1 MHDHAQ
7 DDGHQH
13 AHQHG
18 HRHDHGKAGHG
29 HAHGPGGH
37 HHPAPDKV
45 TTSLIV
51 GVVLN
56 SVFIVA
62 EIFYG
67 LIANSVALLA
77 DAFHNAGDV
86 LGLILVWIAVW
97 LAKRRPSPRRTYGY
111 LKTSIFAAL
120 LNAAILLVSSGA
132 IAWEAALRLAE
143 PQPIVEGTVI
153 WVAFIGV
160 VINGFS
166 AWLIQRQAG
175 SDINMRGAFLHLAA
189 DAALSLG
196 VVVAAIVIG
205 WTGWLILDPL
215 VSLVIV
221 AVIAG
226 ATWGLLRDSVQL
238 SLDAVP
244 AGIDHA
250 AVEAYLAGLPGV
262 TAVHDL
268 HIWPLST
275 TETALTAHLVRPGAG
290 HDDGFL
296 AATADTLRDRFNIG
310 HATLQIEW
318 DAAACRLAPEHV
330 I

>member
-1 MHDHAQ
+1 MHDHAH
-7 DDGHQH
+7 DHQ
-13 AHQHG
+13 
-18 HRHDHGKAGHG
+18 HDHGGHG
-29 HAHGPGGH
+29 KKGGHDHSHGPGGH
-37 HHPAPDKV
+37 HHPVPDKV
-45 TTSLIV
+45 TTSLII

-86 LGLILVWIAVW
+86 LGLVLVWVAVW

-153 WVAFIGV
+153 WVALIGV

-175 SDINMRGAFLHLAA
+175 DDINMRGAFLHLAA

-196 VVVAAIVIG
+196 VVVAAVVIG

-226 ATWGLLRDSVQL
+226 ATWGLLRDSVLL

-250 AVEAYLAGLPGV
+250 AVNTYLAGLPGV
-262 TAVHDL
+262 IGVHDL

-290 HDDGFL
+290 IDDAFI
-296 AATADTLRDRFNIG
+296 AAASDGLRDRFKIG
-310 HATLQIEW
+310 HVTLQVEA
-318 DAAACRLAPEHV
+318 DDTTCRLAPAHV

>member
-1 MHDHAQ
+1 MHDHAH
-7 DDGHQH
+7 DDGHKH
-13 AHQHG
+13 NHG
-18 HRHDHGKAGHG
+18 HDHGKGGHG

-45 TTSLIV
+45 TTSLVV

-56 SVFIVA
+56 SVFIIA

-86 LGLILVWIAVW
+86 LGLVLVWIAVW
-97 LAKRRPSPRRTYGY
+97 LAKRRPSPRRTYGF

-143 PQPIVEGTVI
+143 PQPIVEDTVI

-160 VINGFS
+160 IINGFS

-196 VVVAAIVIG
+196 VVVAAVVIG
-205 WTGWLILDPL
+205 WSGWLILDPL

-226 ATWGLLRDSVQL
+226 ATWGLLRDSVAL
-238 SLDAVP
+238 SLDSVP

-262 TAVHDL
+262 TGVHDL

-275 TETALTAHLVRPGAG
+275 TETALTAHLVRPDPGP
-290 HDDGFL
+290 DDAFL
-296 AATADTLRDRFNIG
+296 AATADALRDRFSIG
-310 HATLQIEW
+310 HATLQIES
-318 DAAACRLAPEHV
+318 DGTTCRLAPAHV

>member
-1 MHDHAQ
+1 MHDHAH

-13 AHQHG
+13 
-18 HRHDHGKAGHG
+18 DHGKGGHG
-29 HAHGPGGH
+29 HSHGPGGH

-45 TTSLIV
+45 TTSLVV

-86 LGLILVWIAVW
+86 LGLVLVWIAVW
-97 LAKRRPSPRRTYGY
+97 LARRRPSPRRTYGY

-132 IAWEAALRLAE
+132 IAWEAALRLAD
-143 PQPIVEGTVI
+143 PQPIIQGTVI
-153 WVAFIGV
+153 WVALIGV

-189 DAALSLG
+189 DAGLSLG
-196 VVVAAIVIG
+196 VVIAAVVIG

-226 ATWGLLRDSVQL
+226 ATWGLLRDSALL

-244 AGIDHA
+244 AGIDHE
-250 AVEAYLAGLPGV
+250 AVDAYLAGLPGV
-262 TAVHDL
+262 TGVHDL

-290 HDDGFL
+290 HDDEFL
-296 AATADTLRDRFNIG
+296 AAAAETLRDRFSIG
-310 HATLQIEW
+310 HATLQIEA
-318 DAAACRLAPEHV
+318 DGTTCKLAPAHV

>member
-1 MHDHAQ
+1 MHDHDHAH
-7 DDGHQH
+7 DDGHK
-13 AHQHG
+13 
-18 HRHDHGKAGHG
+18 HDHGGHG
-29 HAHGPGGH
+29 HSHGPGGH
-37 HHPAPDKV
+37 HHPVPDKV
-45 TTSLIV
+45 TTSLVI

-86 LGLILVWIAVW
+86 LGLVLVWVAVW

-153 WVAFIGV
+153 WVALIGV
-160 VINGFS
+160 AINGFS

-175 SDINMRGAFLHLAA
+175 DDINMRGAFLHLAA

-196 VVVAAIVIG
+196 VVVAAVVIG

-226 ATWGLLRDSVQL
+226 ATWGLLRDSVLL

-250 AVEAYLAGLPGV
+250 AVDAYLAGLPGV
-262 TAVHDL
+262 TGVHDL

-275 TETALTAHLVRPGAG
+275 TETALTAHLVRPAAG
-290 HDDGFL
+290 IDDAFI
-296 AATADTLRDRFNIG
+296 AATADALRDRFKIG
-310 HATLQIEW
+310 HVTLQIEA
-318 DAAACRLAPEHV
+318 DDTTCRLAPAHV

>member
-1 MHDHAQ
+1 MHDHAD
-7 DDGHQH
+7 DDGHK
-13 AHQHG
+13 
-18 HRHDHGKAGHG
+18 HDHKHDHAKGGHG
-29 HAHGPGGH
+29 HSHGPGGH

-45 TTSLIV
+45 TTSLVV

-67 LIANSVALLA
+67 LVANSVALLA

-86 LGLILVWIAVW
+86 LGLVLVWVAIW
-97 LAKRRPSPRRTYGY
+97 LAKRQPSPRRTYGY

-153 WVAFIGV
+153 WVALIGV
-160 VINGFS
+160 AINGFS

-175 SDINMRGAFLHLAA
+175 DDINMRGAFLHLAA

-196 VVVAAIVIG
+196 VVVAAVVIG

-226 ATWGLLRDSVQL
+226 ATWGLLRDSVLL

-244 AGIDHA
+244 SGIDHQ
-250 AVEAYLAGLPGV
+250 AVDAYLAGLPGV
-262 TAVHDL
+262 TGVHDL

-275 TETALTAHLVRPGAG
+275 TETAMTAHLVRPGAG
-290 HDDGFL
+290 HDDAFL
-296 AATADTLRDRFNIG
+296 AATAETLRERFNIG
-310 HATLQIEW
+310 HATLQVES
-318 DAAACRLAPEHV
+318 DGTTCRLAPAHV

>member
-1 MHDHAQ
+1 MHDH
-7 DDGHQH
+7 DHDH
-13 AHQHG
+13 AHDEG
-18 HRHDHGKAGHG
+18 HKHDHGGHG
-29 HAHGPGGH
+29 HSHGPGGH
-37 HHPAPDKV
+37 HHPVPDKV
-45 TTSLIV
+45 TTSLII

-86 LGLILVWIAVW
+86 LGLVLVWVAVW

-153 WVAFIGV
+153 WVALIGV

-175 SDINMRGAFLHLAA
+175 DDINMRGAFLHLAA

-196 VVVAAIVIG
+196 VVVAAVVIG

-226 ATWGLLRDSVQL
+226 ATWGLLRDSVLL

-250 AVEAYLAGLPGV
+250 AVDAYLAGLPGV
-262 TAVHDL
+262 TGVHDL

-290 HDDGFL
+290 IDDAFI
-296 AATADTLRDRFNIG
+296 AATSDALRDRFKIG
-310 HATLQIEW
+310 HVTLQVEA
-318 DAAACRLAPEHV
+318 DDTTCRLAPAHV

>member
-1 MHDHAQ
+1 MHDHAH

-13 AHQHG
+13 DHGGHG
-18 HRHDHGKAGHG
+18 HKGGHG

-45 TTSLIV
+45 TTSLII

-86 LGLILVWIAVW
+86 LGLVLVWVAVW
-97 LAKRRPSPRRTYGY
+97 LARRRPSPRRTYGY

-153 WVAFIGV
+153 WVALIGV

-175 SDINMRGAFLHLAA
+175 DDINMRGAFLHLAA

-196 VVVAAIVIG
+196 VVVAAVVIG
-205 WTGWLILDPL
+205 WTGGLILDPL

-226 ATWGLLRDSVQL
+226 ATWGLLRDSVLL

-250 AVEAYLAGLPGV
+250 AVNAYLAGLPGV
-262 TAVHDL
+262 TGVHDL

-290 HDDGFL
+290 IDDAFI
-296 AATADTLRDRFNIG
+296 AATSDGLRDRFRIG
-310 HATLQIEW
+310 HVTLQVEA
-318 DAAACRLAPEHV
+318 DDTTCRLAPAHV